1 MDVENP
7 LQLQCVYPEIIPVAH
22 VVSTIEIVGEPF
34 VEPKRENKISVI
46 DIIKISICVL
56 LFLSIIG
63 GFLYFIIWIYGQ
75 SVFD

>member
-7 LQLQCVYPEIIPVAH
+7 LQIEYVYPEIIPVANI
-22 VVSTIEIVGEPF
+22 VSSIEVDGEPF
-34 VEPKRENKISVI
+34 IEPKRENKISVI

-56 LFLSIIG
+56 LLLSLIG

-75 SVFD
+75 PAFD